1 MIGGV
6 FEMNE
11 NLLTVEEICGE
22 LGIGRTTAYKL
33 IKEGVLASGRI
44 GKRIIVTKTELDR
57 YIDKIVGKSN
67 NAL

>member
-1 MIGGV
+1 
-6 FEMNE
+6 MNE

-67 NAL
+67 NGL